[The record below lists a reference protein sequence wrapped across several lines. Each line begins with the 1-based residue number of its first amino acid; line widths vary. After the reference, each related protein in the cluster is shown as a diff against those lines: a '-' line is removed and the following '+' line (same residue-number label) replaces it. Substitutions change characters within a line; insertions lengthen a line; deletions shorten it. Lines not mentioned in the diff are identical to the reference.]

1 MSPAS
6 YRTAPP
12 RVARTTL
19 PGGEPQAKSKRRDV
33 RYAGPAPAPVGLG
46 CRDAAVVLLCP
57 SCYRPADGDGVA
69 EGELEAAGAGL
80 ASGAVT
86 GILASASIAF
96 FSAAATFFCASP

>member
-19 PGGEPQAKSKRRDV
+19 PGGEPQAKSWRRDV
-33 RYAGPAPAPVGLG
+33 RYAGPAPGPAGTGRRVP
-46 CRDAAVVLLCP
+46 P
-57 SCYRPADGDGVA
+57 SSYCPADGDGDGD
-69 EGELEAAGAGL
+69 GEDDGDPEAAGAGL

>member
-33 RYAGPAPAPVGLG
+33 RYASPASAPVGADTGLPTSYY
-46 CRDAAVVLLCP
+46 L
-57 SCYRPADGDGVA
+57 PADADGEGVA
-69 EGELEAAGAGL
+69 EGAAEAAGAGL
-80 ASGAVT
+80 ACGAVA
-86 GILASASIAF
+86 GILASASMAF
-96 FSAAATFFCASP
+96 FSAAAIFFCASP